1 MFHYKTRLQPNGGT
15 TSLIGRGLKLLLRT
29 LFVLTAVSLSAQPQF
44 PQHSTGMPA
53 VQTPLIQ
60 NHITGLSATV
70 AGRPMPQRPGA
81 RPIYVGGGWFGGGAA
96 YQQPQQPMVVIN
108 SPTINQAPPAPIL
121 IMNPEYQP
129 EAPKPVLRE
138 YSNISNPYENFQPG
152 KPKVF
157 LLALKDGTLRQSVAY
172 WIEEQKLHYVQ
183 PDHKQDSL
191 ELANLDREATKRFN
205 SERGID
211 IKLPE

>member
-1 MFHYKTRLQPNGGT
+1 MGIKIAKFRDVANGLQAGQFAVGDHAEV
-15 TSLIGRGLKLLLRT
+15 TSLNDLDPTYKQLLDKPFACT
-29 LFVLTAVSLSAQPQF
+29 MAVM
-44 PQHSTGMPA
+44 G
-53 VQTPLIQ
+53 
-60 NHITGLSATV
+60 GD
-70 AGRPMPQRPGA
+70 GRPNLTPM
-81 RPIYVGGGWFGGGAA
+81 WFDYKDDKVLVNVA
-96 YQQPQQPMVVIN
+96 QHRKKTSWIRRTPKL
-108 SPTINQAPPAPIL
+108 TIL